1 MQPFDSRNGPAYC
14 FGMASL
20 NLKDIPAEIHER
32 LKSSA
37 DSNFRSITQE
47 AFARLQLSFNV
58 EEVAVTKLH
67 QSFIDQAI
75 ASGPARPAR
84 KNQLAADSA
93 TRAPAGK
100 GEQAVKGSFRR
111 STII

>member
-47 AFARLQLSFNV
+47 AFARLQLSFDV
-58 EEVAVTKLH
+58 EEVAATKLH

-84 KNQLAADSA
+84 KNQWQQIQQ
-93 TRAPAGK
+93 RALQRARESK
-100 GEQAVKGSFRR
+100 R
-111 STII
+111 